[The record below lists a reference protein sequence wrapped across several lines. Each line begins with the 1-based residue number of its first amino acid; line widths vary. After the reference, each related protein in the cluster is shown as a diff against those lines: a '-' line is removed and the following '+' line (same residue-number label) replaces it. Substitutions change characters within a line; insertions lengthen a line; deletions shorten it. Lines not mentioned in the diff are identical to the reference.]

1 MSSDEEDQ
9 CNNIQCLNC
18 KKVIDGKPW
27 IIVQLDDKHVYGC
40 SYLCSRNFKVLIGT
54 GYWNNVMNK
63 EDFNEPRPVYG
74 YTSRSNNKDIT
85 TGFGIDEIKE
95 EIDNEEKRIEMIE
108 QEYEYDYSSDDSFC
122 EDIY

>member
-9 CNNIQCLNC
+9 CNSIQCLNC
-18 KKVIDGKPW
+18 KRVIDGKPW

-40 SYLCSRNFKVLIGT
+40 SYTCSRDFRELNGT
-54 GYWNNVMNK
+54 DYWNNVMNK

-85 TGFGIDEIKE
+85 TGYGIDEIKE

-108 QEYEYDYSSDDSFC
+108 QEYEYDYSSDESFC